1 MSLSHLHNFILKLNR
16 ATAKDFGTIIKNMD
30 VPKSEFEACACWVHD
45 HYSRNCLARTDA
57 FELILLCWKRG
68 HDTPIHNHGGQRC
81 WVYQVSGE
89 VTEERYQK
97 DASGDLV
104 LSNELHLEEGQVT
117 YMDDALGYHVL
128 KNDSDE
134 YAMSLHLYVAPIDA
148 CKIFNEE
155 SEVFET
161 KPLTYD
167 TEVSE
172 LEQFIDR

>member
-1 MSLSHLHNFILKLNR
+1 
-16 ATAKDFGTIIKNMD
+16 
-30 VPKSEFEACACWVHD
+30 
-45 HYSRNCLARTDA
+45 
-57 FELILLCWKRG
+57 
-68 HDTPIHNHGGQRC
+68 
-81 WVYQVSGE
+81 VYQVSGE